1 MTDRQLSFWMAIGFD
16 GQYICVSP
24 SLDLVVV
31 RSGHYDKWPGPPVA
45 DPTLF
50 ARYPAAGLGDHL
62 GTIPPDGWDD
72 TQFFGRILESIV
84 E

>member
-1 MTDRQLSFWMAIGFD
+1 MARGFD
-16 GQYICVSP
+16 GQYIYVVP

-31 RSGHYDKWPGPPVA
+31 RSGHYDKAPGAPVA

-62 GTIPPDGWDD
+62 GTVPPDQWDHSRG
-72 TQFFGRILESIV
+72 FSGRSWTSIF